1 MNLLYER
8 LLLIVLM
15 LILLIVVWCM
25 YDNYYVYSHT
35 LDDSI
40 LKYKPSQSD
49 AVTPEDS
56 PISDDMVAWITID
69 NTNIDYPVMQGTDNV
84 QYLNTDPFGNYS
96 LSGSIFLD
104 SRDSPDFSDE
114 YSLVY
119 GHHMEYGKMFGAL
132 DDFLNESYLNQHAT
146 GTLIIGKDA
155 GKTYNLEVFASM
167 KASARDE
174 AVFNPNHGDIR
185 QFILNHAE
193 VFTTERDNRIIGL
206 STCAEGDAVSR
217 MLVFCYVLE

>member
-8 LLLIVLM
+8 LLLIALVLV
-15 LILLIVVWCM
+15 LLIVLWCM

-35 LDDSI
+35 LDNSI
-40 LKYKPSQSD
+40 LKYKPTQSEVVASGD
-49 AVTPEDS
+49 VS
-56 PISDDMVAWITID
+56 ISDDMVAWLTID
-69 NTNIDYPVMQGTDNV
+69 NTNIDYPVMQSTDNIK
-84 QYLNTDPFGNYS
+84 YLNTDPFGGYS

-104 SRDSPDFSDE
+104 SRNEPDFSDE

-132 DDFLNESYLNQHAT
+132 DEFLNESYLSQHTA
-146 GTLIIGKDA
+146 GTLTIGKNA
-155 GKTYNLEVFASM
+155 EKIYHLEVFASM
-167 KASARDE
+167 QASARDE

-185 QFILNHAE
+185 QFIKNHAE
-193 VFTTERDNRIIGL
+193 VYTKERNDRIIGL

-217 MLVFCYVLE
+217 IVLFCYVFE